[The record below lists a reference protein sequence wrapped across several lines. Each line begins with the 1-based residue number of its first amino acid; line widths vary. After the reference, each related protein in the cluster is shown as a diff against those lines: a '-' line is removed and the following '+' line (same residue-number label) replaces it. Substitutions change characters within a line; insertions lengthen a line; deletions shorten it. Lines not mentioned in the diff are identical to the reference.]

1 MRECHVINQT
11 NTRYTLPQTR
21 ITQITQQHCIS
32 ISRGI
37 KGIHLFLALN
47 LHASTGLCAGTWK
60 MRWSRRDRGVATSRF
75 VCFVLFCLFVCLF
88 FFFFVI
94 YSFTQFGFWNI
105 DGFGLV
111 FLDVITC
118 FGMSFA
124 VFWYL
129 DAFWLDSKV
138 VEFNPKQIWY
148 VYYENHVFSFQLIL
162 FGFQIMILL

>member
-1 MRECHVINQT
+1 MHINFQR
-11 NTRYTLPQTR
+11 NQRYPPLLSSESPCLHWTLCWNLENALEPSWSW
-21 ITQITQQHCIS
+21 CCNL
-32 ISRGI
+32 
-37 KGIHLFLALN
+37 KVCLF
-47 LHASTGLCAGTWK
+47 
-60 MRWSRRDRGVATSRF
+60 
-75 VCFVLFCLFVCLF
+75 CFVLFVCLF
-88 FFFFVI
+88 VFFFFVI